1 MDAYLYS
8 MWQIYRILA
17 KKTKAHIFNLQ
28 DFARLG
34 NFLDKLRLKLKFAI
48 ARLILQ
54 LST

>member
-1 MDAYLYS
+1 MLIFFWKICMLICTGCTKYAGY
-8 MWQIYRILA
+8 WQ

-28 DFARLG
+28 DFAT
-34 NFLDKLRLKLKFAI
+34 FAK